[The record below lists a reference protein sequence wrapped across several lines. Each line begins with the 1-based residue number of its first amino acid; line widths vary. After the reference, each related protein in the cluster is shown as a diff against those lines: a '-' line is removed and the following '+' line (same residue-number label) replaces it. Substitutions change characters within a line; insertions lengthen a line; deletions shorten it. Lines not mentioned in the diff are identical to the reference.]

1 MKIHR
6 PLFVVDNVVFAVKF
20 CAIPSPLSSFYR
32 GDFYLKANYG
42 MGSANEPHQVLMSD
56 CWAISSQFFRS
67 LVTNVR
73 DLGVS
78 LDTILTPPVHYT
90 ALLNIKE
97 KICFLSFIDPPHQEF
112 AMEATPSNLRA

>member
-1 MKIHR
+1 
-6 PLFVVDNVVFAVKF
+6 
-20 CAIPSPLSSFYR
+20 
-32 GDFYLKANYG
+32 

-56 CWAISSQFFRS
+56 CWPISSQFFRP

-90 ALLNIKE
+90 AVLNIKE
-97 KICFLSFIDPPHQEF
+97 RVFFLSSIDPPHQEF
-112 AMEATPSNLRA
+112 AMEANSSNLRA